1 MPPYSAN
8 TSIPRVA
15 EASMAISTAAAASP
29 SQYPCTE
36 PAVAV
41 AVAAS
46 ASTREHEHEHESRD
60 ESILVGASQ
69 HDGDQHA
76 DAEDDPPDGH
86 KQATGATI
94 RISVLRHTGSPLF
107 VECAELIPSYRIGG
121 AGGSLNLL
129 ALLDVVA

>member
-29 SQYPCTE
+29 S
-36 PAVAV
+36 
-41 AVAAS
+41 
-46 ASTREHEHEHESRD
+46 REHEHEHESRD

>member
-1 MPPYSAN
+1 MHR
-8 TSIPRVA
+8 TCRGGRGCR
-15 EASMAISTAAAASP
+15 ER
-29 SQYPCTE
+29 QH
-36 PAVAV
+36 
-41 AVAAS
+41 
-46 ASTREHEHEHESRD
+46 REHEHEHESRD

>member
-36 PAVAV
+36 RGCRERQH
-41 AVAAS
+41 
-46 ASTREHEHEHESRD
+46 REHEHEHESRD

>member
-1 MPPYSAN
+1 MMPPYSAN

-46 ASTREHEHEHESRD
+46 ASTGNTNMSMNPVMNPYWSVHRSTMAINMPMPRMIHPMVISRRLVPRFA
-60 ESILVGASQ
+60 SVCSVILEV
-69 HDGDQHA
+69 
-76 DAEDDPPDGH
+76 PC
-86 KQATGATI
+86 
-94 RISVLRHTGSPLF
+94 L
-107 VECAELIPSYRIGG
+107 
-121 AGGSLNLL
+121 
-129 ALLDVVA
+129 